1 MTKTEIALNAIKGMD
16 ITNGMHI
23 TMMETMRTLRLSTGE
38 AVELR
43 KMVGREW
50 IAAQGERRDVLTLA
64 KEVTNRYAR
73 DVSYR

>member
-23 TMMETMRTLRLSTGE
+23 TMMETMRTLRLSTDE